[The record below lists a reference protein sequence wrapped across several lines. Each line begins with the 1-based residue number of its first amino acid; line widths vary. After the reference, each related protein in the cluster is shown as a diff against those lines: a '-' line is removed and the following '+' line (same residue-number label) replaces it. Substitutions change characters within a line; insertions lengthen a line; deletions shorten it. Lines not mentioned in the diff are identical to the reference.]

1 MHISPWYLRTQFVKL
16 AWDLFTFS
24 FLASFLLLLEKRWC
38 RKSNFRG
45 LNPFNQISFPFKN
58 PFKFYFN
65 FNSSFREKKSSCAW
79 IDGTKWSSVKK
90 IEHNFHFWNITIC
103 LFDFALWFERRTQP
117 TILFFQLESYNWI
130 SCSCFNRKSIG
141 FFTYFQ
147 LNKINYVSDT
157 RCKVHRCWARAKKL
171 RWFDSIAISTFFT
184 YHTESSL
191 SFQNEEPFQK
201 KSNQFAKFRDIC
213 LTQNIKLKQPF

>member
-24 FLASFLLLLEKRWC
+24 FLASFLLLLLEKRWC

-65 FNSSFREKKSSCAW
+65 FNSSFREKESSCAW

-117 TILFFQLESYNWI
+117 TIFFFNWNPIIEFHVLVSIESLLVFSLIFNLTKSITFRTRGAKCIGAEHGPKNCDDLILLPFQL
-130 SCSCFNRKSIG
+130 F
-141 FFTYFQ
+141 
-147 LNKINYVSDT
+147 
-157 RCKVHRCWARAKKL
+157 
-171 RWFDSIAISTFFT
+171 
-184 YHTESSL
+184 SL
-191 SFQNEEPFQK
+191 ITQNLLHHFKMRNLSK
-201 KSNQFAKFRDIC
+201 KSQINLQSSA
-213 LTQNIKLKQPF
+213 TYA